1 MNSELRIVNSDL
13 QSANG
18 QIGGIR
24 NIFQFIIHNSLFTIL
39 SVSGC
44 CMNHPTTQPQP
55 YLGPTLT
62 LDQVVD
68 QINANNEKIPSLWSE
83 LDFKARIV
91 DGKQTHSG
99 SGEGVLMYRR
109 PGDFRIVAKEL
120 NNVIF
125 DIGSNA
131 KEFWLATGPQAGN
144 TIWWGRYGD
153 QTMTSSAGQSEDAS
167 IPISPAA
174 VVQVL
179 TVATIDTNFF
189 QPPVPVM
196 RFDSDADAYVVIW
209 AMPAGD
215 RWLAEREVWYDR
227 QTLRPDR
234 VLLYDPNGRVVLRA
248 KLGMYE
254 QAETEGAPKSDWP
267 WIARDYKLDF
277 PDTGSTMEI
286 TLYENGALL
295 HKGRLPTDGSFA
307 LPNPTNFDHVRQ
319 ITGQ

>member
-1 MNSELRIVNSDL
+1 VNREL
-13 QSANG
+13 G
-18 QIGGIR
+18 IGNCQPAQR
-24 NIFQFIIHNSLFTIL
+24 STLLSFIIPYSLFPIL
-39 SVSGC
+39 FLAGC
-44 CMNHPTTQPQP
+44 CAHPPTTQPQP

-62 LDQVVD
+62 MDQVVEK
-68 QINANNEKIPSLWSE
+68 INDNNEKIPSLWSE

-109 PGDFRIVAKEL
+109 PGDFRLVAKEL

-131 KEFWLATGPQAGN
+131 TEFWLATGPQAGN
-144 TIWWGRYGD
+144 TIWWGKYGD
-153 QTMTSSAGQSEDAS
+153 QPSAGGAASSDDAT

-179 TVATIDTNFF
+179 TVGTIDTNFF

-196 RFDSDADAYVVIW
+196 RFDADADAYIFLW
-209 AMPAGD
+209 ATPAGD

-234 VLLYDPNGRVVLRA
+234 VLLYDANGRVVLRA

-254 QAETEGAPKSDWP
+254 QVEVEGQPKTDWP
-267 WIARDYKLDF
+267 WIARDYQLDF

-295 HKGRLPTDGSFA
+295 HKGRLPTNASFA
-307 LPNPTNFDHVRQ
+307 LPNPADYDHARQ